1 MAGCSASL
9 PEAHTH
15 THART
20 GFIFTIIILIII
32 VLLSFD
38 ISGTFAS
45 IGVQLHTHK
54 EHHHH
59 FFCHATT
66 LIKARLHHLWH
77 HYCHI
82 LHHHHHYSSSSLRPS
97 SYSPCSTV
105 TLLFFII
112 ISITAAIIIRSATV
126 ITVDLL
132 CPAGSIQQAAVEL
145 PSVPL
150 HAGPPSSVS
159 TDNRSRTGTHFMVQG
174 RRTSS
179 THTHTLVG
187 TSQHFHHL
195 FWWHQ
200 FRER

>member
-15 THART
+15 SCT

-38 ISGTFAS
+38 ISGTFTS
-45 IGVQLHTHK
+45 FGVQSHTHK

-59 FFCHATT
+59 FFFCHASA
-66 LIKARLHHLWH
+66 LIEARLHRLSH
-77 HYCHI
+77 HYCHV
-82 LHHHHHYSSSSLRPS
+82 LHHHHHYSSSSL
-97 SYSPCSTV
+97 
-105 TLLFFII
+105 LFLII
-112 ISITAAIIIRSATV
+112 ISFTVAIIIRSATV

-159 TDNRSRTGTHFMVQG
+159 TDNRSGTGPHFMVQG
-174 RRTSS
+174 LCTSS
-179 THTHTLVG
+179 TDTHTHSWGLLNTSIIFSGG
-187 TSQHFHHL
+187 TSSGKAESIPHA
-195 FWWHQ
+195 
-200 FRER
+200 